1 MPLTRKAALVLDMI
15 AIIIIAVVAIGFF
28 VALSGSG
35 STTISG
41 ILGDWFSSIHAPQI
55 GKPDI
60 TVYGECTSGPPF
72 LLCKQ
77 VVAGITHLYGSSCR
91 TGSPKVTVSNQGES
105 DISKNLTFLICV
117 DLPGSLAKTQ
127 LQEVSG
133 LRIGQEK
140 TYSFVS
146 AGASGD
152 YNVVADCQDQV
163 AEIIES
169 NNFIDLNCPGQ
180 YLVNC
185 YETATIGYQG
195 EYISCPFYCNEKIAY
210 NTQTC
215 RGVNATVYPDKL
227 INLTDCGAC
236 PSDNNFE
243 GGCYCPSYCRL
254 YWDEQIGPGASCGGL
269 GVPKMGGNASYYTC
283 GMSKNSRDSVIQD
296 MKVESSQAQYFPD
309 YITYMQNKIP
319 DLLKSANRADN
330 TLAKTYQDNLKEYY
344 STGEFC
350 SCAGLWDPEK
360 DTKGLYRES
369 YVPRG
374 ASCAWFDPTTQVLS
388 DCTAICPPDG
398 QSRGCFCPSECD
410 KDFVLP
416 GESCTVV
423 KT

>member
-1 MPLTRKAALVLDMI
+1 MPLTRKASLVLDMI

-163 AEIIES
+163 AEIIEN

-195 EYISCPFYCNEKIAY
+195 EYISCPYYCNEKIAY

-243 GGCYCPSYCRL
+243 GGCYCPANCKTI
-254 YWDEQIGPGASCGGL
+254 WNKQTAPGTSCGGKLPEL
-269 GVPKMGGNASYYTC
+269 GSVLANCFGSCTD
-283 GMSKNSRDSVIQD
+283 GM
-296 MKVESSQAQYFPD
+296 
-309 YITYMQNKIP
+309 
-319 DLLKSANRADN
+319 L
-330 TLAKTYQDNLKEYY
+330 
-344 STGEFC
+344 C
-350 SCAGLWDPEK
+350 SCDKLCDPES
-360 DTKGLYRES
+360 KGRIG

-374 ASCAWFDPTTQVLS
+374 ASCGMSTVNSMNVLQ
-388 DCTAICPPDG
+388 DCTTTCVADNSG
-398 QSRGCFCPSECD
+398 RGCFCPSECD